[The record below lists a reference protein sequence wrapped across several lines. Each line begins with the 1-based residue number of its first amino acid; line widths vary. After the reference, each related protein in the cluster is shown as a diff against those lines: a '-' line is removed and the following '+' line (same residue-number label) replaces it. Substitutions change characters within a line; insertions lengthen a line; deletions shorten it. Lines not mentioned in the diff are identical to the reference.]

1 MGVRV
6 LGKHTASLF
15 LSRMKRKG
23 ALEIWTVGVSSLVTS
38 SWARKGRECVWEE
51 IGYLLEGCTRQVPD
65 CQVVGG
71 VLQKPL
77 KLKVLQSH
85 CLLYPLTLNL
95 PDLSGEGGG
104 AIHRRPPPLPQESR
118 GLLQSL
124 FFSLAQVGTAKH
136 FILMAAHS
144 EARVVTGNNRVLTVK
159 GFT

>member
-6 LGKHTASLF
+6 LGEHTASLF

-23 ALEIWTVGVSSLVTS
+23 ALGIWTVGVSSLVTS

-104 AIHRRPPPLPQESR
+104 AIHRRPPPSSR
-118 GLLQSL
+118 KQGS
-124 FFSLAQVGTAKH
+124 TAKPVLFPRPSGH
-136 FILMAAHS
+136 HQAFHS
-144 EARVVTGNNRVLTVK
+144 DGCPFRSQGCNRK
-159 GFT
+159 